1 MDERVQISIKLDYY
15 GELLTDKQLNIMNL
29 YYNDDLSLSEISELT
44 NTTRQA
50 IYDILKRCQKLLN
63 EYDSKLK
70 LVEKNSKLHN
80 QRESALDSLIKL
92 KSNIKDENNLD
103 LINNIIDTISNFI

>member
-1 MDERVQISIKLDYY
+1 MLDYY

-44 NTTRQA
+44 NTSRQA
-50 IYDILKRCQKLLN
+50 IYDILKRCQKLLK

-70 LVEKNSKLHN
+70 LVEKNLMLNN
-80 QRESALDSLIKL
+80 QRKNALDSLIKL

>member
-1 MDERVQISIKLDYY
+1 MLDYY

-44 NTTRQA
+44 NTSRQA
-50 IYDILKRCQKLLN
+50 IYDILKRCQKLLK

-70 LVEKNSKLHN
+70 LVEKNLMLNN
-80 QRESALDSLIKL
+80 QRKNALDSLIKL

-103 LINNIIDTISNFI
+103 LINNIINTISNFI